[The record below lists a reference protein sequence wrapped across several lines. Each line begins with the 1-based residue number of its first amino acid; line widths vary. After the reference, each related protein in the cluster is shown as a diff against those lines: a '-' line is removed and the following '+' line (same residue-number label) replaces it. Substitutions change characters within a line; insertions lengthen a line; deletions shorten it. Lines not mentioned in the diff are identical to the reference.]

1 MIATPPRGH
10 DRDLHDAHEVNTQ
23 EIATDQ
29 SSDAARKYHIWTIG
43 CQMNVA
49 DSNHVAAELEKIGY
63 GPTDRLDEAD
73 VVVLNTCVVRQ
84 SAEDKAIGKLGNL
97 KPWKKQKPDRTV
109 ALMGCMVGVKPSP
122 QLLAAYPFVDVFM
135 APSESTPLVN
145 HLRQAEIDAEMAAI
159 EREQLRR
166 RYQIQDEAQPAGT
179 VQSIKHLALSGEA
192 PVAAHVPIVYGCSH
206 ACTFCIIPFRR
217 GVERSRPLD
226 EIVAEVRGLV
236 AQGVREVT
244 LLGQIV
250 DRYGYDWR
258 GELGNS
264 ERVKAYAGE
273 QQLLIVD
280 GQLSIVNENPALG
293 NGSPIGGKPLTINN
307 QQLTI
312 NNSIDLADL
321 LRAVHEID
329 GLWRI
334 RFLTSHPNYMTD
346 RILEAVR
353 DLPKV
358 CPHIE
363 VPIQAGDDA
372 VLATMKRGYTN
383 AEYRALVARIRAT
396 IPAVAINT
404 DIIVGFCG
412 ETDAQFDRTVEI
424 VHDLK
429 FDKVHLAR
437 YSPRPGTVSER
448 RLADDVPES
457 EKVRRHKVLEALQET
472 VSAEINARFLGEIV
486 EVLVE
491 DQHKGKWRG
500 RNRQNKLV
508 FIESDLPLRG
518 RLVET
523 QITWT
528 GPWSMQG
535 RFVRD
540 VSPLTD
546 KVQSPRQTFSISL
559 NQLA

>member
-1 MIATPPRGH
+1 MTKETIE
-10 DRDLHDAHEVNTQ
+10 LIHEA
-23 EIATDQ
+23 ATDQ
-29 SSDAARKYHIWTIG
+29 PSAAQQKYHIWTIG
-43 CQMNVA
+43 CQMNMA
-49 DSNHVAAELEKIGY
+49 DSNHVAAELEKLGY
-63 GPTDRLDEAD
+63 GPTERLDEAN

-84 SAEDKAIGKLGNL
+84 SAEEKAVGKLGSL
-97 KPWKKQKPDRTV
+97 KPWKKGRNDRTL

-122 QLLAAYPFVDVFM
+122 HLIAAYPEVDVFM
-135 APSESTPLVN
+135 PPSEATPLIN
-145 HLRQAEIDAEMAAI
+145 FLRQEALNSEIAEI
-159 EREQLRR
+159 ERQQLAQ
-166 RYQIQDEAQPAGT
+166 RYALQDEAQPIGVA
-179 VQSIKHLALSGEA
+179 QSIKHLALSGQA

-226 EIVAEVRGLV
+226 EIISEIRGLV
-236 AQGVREVT
+236 NQGVREVT

-264 ERVKAYAGE
+264 RSVGAYLGASEPGEGCAGA
-273 QQLLIVD
+273 Q
-280 GQLSIVNENPALG
+280 GY
-293 NGSPIGGKPLTINN
+293 
-307 QQLTI
+307 
-312 NNSIDLADL
+312 DLADL
-321 LRAVHEID
+321 LHAVHEIE

-346 RILEAVR
+346 RILAAVR

-358 CPHIE
+358 CEHIE
-363 VPIQAGDDA
+363 VPVQAGDDEI
-372 VLATMKRGYTN
+372 LERMKRGYTN
-383 AEYRALVARIRAT
+383 ADYRALVAHIREM
-396 IPAVAINT
+396 IPQAAIHT

-412 ETDAQFDRTVEI
+412 ENEAQFQQTV
-424 VHDLK
+424 DLLADLAV
-429 FDKVHLAR
+429 DKVHLAR

-448 RLADDVPES
+448 RMIDDVPEA
-457 EKVRRHKVLEALQET
+457 EKMRRHKLLEEQQERI
-472 VSAEINARFLGEIV
+472 SAAINSRFLGQTV

-491 DQHKGKWRG
+491 DQYKGKWRG

-508 FIESDLPLRG
+508 FIECEHSLRG
-518 RLVET
+518 RLVEA

-540 VSPLTD
+540 MQP
-546 KVQSPRQTFSISL
+546 
-559 NQLA
+559 